1 MPSPLPS
8 PPDDHA
14 MDQAAVLAALRARV
28 ARMESGGMAR
38 PGGSGEGSIEVCE
51 GMPGMARAA
60 LHEVLATEP
69 GCGAA
74 FAAMMLGRTAGTVLW
89 IGSARAE
96 WQAWPPGL
104 AAWGLTPARL
114 VLLRAERWKDALWA
128 MEEALRCPAVGG
140 VLLVPGQGEGWAERA
155 PLDLTTTRR
164 LQLAA
169 EAGGGLG
176 IILRAD
182 APDAVT
188 QTAAHT
194 RWRVSPAEGPAGEP
208 GGEQGGEQ
216 GGEDEPHWRLELLR
230 MRGGRPREA
239 MAVVWQAASGRLEP
253 MDLPVAR
260 PAVRARR

>member
-1 MPSPLPS
+1 MTIPPISPA
-8 PPDDHA
+8 DDHA
-14 MDQAAVLAALRARV
+14 IDQAAVLSALRARV
-28 ARMESGGMAR
+28 ARMEGGGATR
-38 PGGSGEGSIEVCE
+38 PEDSIEVCA

-74 FAAMMLGRTAGTVLW
+74 FAAMVLGRTAGTVLW

-140 VLLVPGQGEGWAERA
+140 ALLVPAQGEGWAERA
-155 PLDLTTTRR
+155 PLDLTATRR

-169 EAGGGLG
+169 EAGGALGMILQADPSVGLG
-176 IILRAD
+176 GNQGGDQRVNQGLNQGGNQG
-182 APDAVT
+182 

-194 RWRVSPAEGPAGEP
+194 RWRVSPAEG
-208 GGEQGGEQ
+208 
-216 GGEDEPHWRLELLR
+216 DEPHWWLELLR

-239 MAVVWQAASGRLEP
+239 MAVAWQAASGRLEP
-253 MDLPVAR
+253 LEGAMATPR
-260 PAVRARR
+260 RARR

>member
-1 MPSPLPS
+1 MLAPHVTA
-8 PPDDHA
+8 DTDHA
-14 MDQAAVLAALRARV
+14 LDQAAVLAALRARV
-28 ARMESGGMAR
+28 ARL
-38 PGGSGEGSIEVCE
+38 EGVPSIRRADAIEVCP

-74 FAAMMLGRTAGTVLW
+74 FAAMVLGRTQGTVLW

-104 AAWGLTPARL
+104 AAWGLTPDRL
-114 VLLRAERWKDALWA
+114 VLLRAESWKDALWA
-128 MEEALRCPAVGG
+128 MEESLRCPAVGG
-140 VLLVPGQGEGWAERA
+140 TLLVPGWEQRA
-155 PLDLTTTRR
+155 PLDLTATRR

-176 IILRAD
+176 MLLRAD
-182 APDAVT
+182 APDAAT

-194 RWRVSPAEGPAGEP
+194 RWRVSPAEGP
-208 GGEQGGEQ
+208 

-230 MRGGRPREA
+230 ARGGKPREA
-239 MAVVWQAASGRLEP
+239 VPVAWHAASGRLEP
-253 MDLPVAR
+253 LERAPAVPAIR
-260 PAVRARR
+260 PARARR

>member
-1 MPSPLPS
+1 MPAMLA
-8 PPDDHA
+8 PDVTTAEDHA
-14 MDQAAVLAALRARV
+14 LDQAAVLAALRARV
-28 ARMESGGMAR
+28 ARMESGGPPQAR
-38 PGGSGEGSIEVCE
+38 DDIEVCP
-51 GMPGMARAA
+51 GLPGMARAA

-74 FAAMMLGRTAGTVLW
+74 FAAMVLGRTEGTVLW

-104 AAWGLTPARL
+104 AAWGLTPDRL

-140 VLLVPGQGEGWAERA
+140 ALLVPAQGESFEERA
-155 PLDLTTTRR
+155 PLDLTATRR

-176 IILRAD
+176 LILRAD
-182 APDAVT
+182 TPGAVT

-194 RWRVSPAEGPAGEP
+194 RWRVSPAEG
-208 GGEQGGEQ
+208 
-216 GGEDEPHWRLELLR
+216 DEPHWRLELLR
-230 MRGGRPREA
+230 MRGGRPRD
-239 MAVVWQAASGRLEP
+239 AVAVAWQTASGRLEVLERAMP
-253 MDLPVAR
+253 AASPA
-260 PAVRARR
+260 AVRARR

>member
-1 MPSPLPS
+1 MGTMLAPHVT
-8 PPDDHA
+8 PDTDHTL
-14 MDQAAVLAALRARV
+14 DQAALLAALRARV
-28 ARMESGGMAR
+28 ARLEGVPAAR
-38 PGGSGEGSIEVCE
+38 REGTIEVCP
-51 GMPGMARAA
+51 GLPGMARAA

-74 FAAMMLGRTAGTVLW
+74 FAAMVLGRTQGTVLW
-89 IGSARAE
+89 IGSARSE

-140 VLLVPGQGEGWAERA
+140 ALLVPAQGEGWAERA
-155 PLDLTTTRR
+155 PLDLTATRR

-169 EAGGGLG
+169 EAGGALG
-176 IILRAD
+176 MILQAD
-182 APDAVT
+182 PSVGPGGGQRGVQGGNQRGDQG

-194 RWRVSPAEGPAGEP
+194 RWRVSPAEG
-208 GGEQGGEQ
+208 
-216 GGEDEPHWRLELLR
+216 DEPHWWLELLR

-239 MAVVWQAASGRLEP
+239 MAVAWQAASGRLEP
-253 MDLPVAR
+253 LEGAMATPR
-260 PAVRARR
+260 RARR

>member
-1 MPSPLPS
+1 MSPPIPT

-14 MDQAAVLAALRARV
+14 LDQPAVLAALRARV
-28 ARMESGGMAR
+28 ARMESGGASR
-38 PGGSGEGSIEVCE
+38 PETAVEVCA

-114 VLLRAERWKDALWA
+114 VLLRAERWRDALWA

-140 VLLVPGQGEGWAERA
+140 ALLVPGQGESWAERA
-155 PLDLTTTRR
+155 PLDLTATRR

-176 IILRAD
+176 LILRAD
-182 APDAVT
+182 APELQG

-194 RWRVSPAEGPAGEP
+194 RWRVSPAEGLA
-208 GGEQGGEQ
+208 
-216 GGEDEPHWRLELLR
+216 GEDEPYWQLELLR
-230 MRGGRPREA
+230 MRGGRPRD
-239 MAVVWQAASGRLEP
+239 AVTVAWQAASGRLEP
-253 MDLPVAR
+253 MDLPPVRPAAR
-260 PAVRARR
+260 PAARARR